1 MGEEEEQIGRMLHFF
16 QDLSNF
22 VDRINSVVLSI
33 VQQLTSLYQARQRM
47 YISTFRHVH
56 LKPVFASLSAV
67 IRVLM
72 TLDLLVTENDCI
84 VSAWLAYKKMMQVV
98 RADPERFGW
107 SAARVKRFEKLLVSL
122 DSTVLAG
129 AMFQFCVEADFEAPQ
144 EDDGGGGGGKR
155 IDITD
160 NQVFLDEFF
169 RLLSEDLDENVSGV
183 GHSAETDHRLRLM
196 GTFGLYVLYRRLVPQ
211 NLRPDEKFYKR
222 MWEVQMVAPCVPV
235 CGKLSWFPADF
246 LRQHAPPP
254 IKLQKLKPSD
264 PASFRREY
272 LKAVQKKFAPRVLS
286 LHKGLCQWCVR
297 VHGNCRPVS
306 QLRGAPLPN
315 VLAEQ
320 SAIVVSGLLLCYR
333 VRNCLEEFMSLHLAL
348 DASISRSSIENI
360 GRCVEVLKGLQLT
373 FHSHEAVLAQGV
385 SSMMAQ
391 LKAGMKRMLMPL
403 RQRLSASRKMDDTKI
418 DVLAAVTLIDDVFE
432 GCQIM
437 SYTRCCVTE
446 LALRVV
452 LMDGIVKPDVAREL
466 ARTLQ
471 QIKLLAEW
479 QTHVKRATDMSGLY
493 WSREMLAP
501 LFKSLYQKGGEEAFR
516 IPYILAAFSDPL
528 PLIESMLH
536 EDDTGATKILE
547 AYKTFVR
554 HTFHGFII
562 KPLCRDIEKNL
573 RLQIHAI
580 HLQHMKSPNP
590 RAERLRSLSRFL
602 QLNQVRVFGDS
613 VDVRRL
619 VSSYLEKEFYELTV
633 LALHDYKTYA
643 EMRNLARENF
653 GLIIGDSHLPLGSLN
668 QGLDVLQIV
677 RNIHLFVARYNYNM
691 NAQIFVER
699 KPSRGAKH
707 LNTINTQSIATS
719 IRTHGLGML
728 NTTINFTYQFL
739 TKKFEIF
746 TQFLFDENIK
756 GYLAKE
762 RRWYKKHKGELDF
775 RYPFDRALQFT
786 KDIRKLGVTK
796 ASKKDGQ
803 GSLTYLDQFRLL
815 ITHVGNALGFVR
827 MVRSAGMHFSSDA
840 VKFVPDLENII
851 KFATHAGLGQEAVQK
866 SSKPATG
873 EGDAEAAAAAEERG
887 EDDDVE
893 EQEAVEGAK
902 LSEETV
908 NAAENLD
915 EVLATLMKN
924 FSEGID
930 YFQVLVQVFQQV
942 MLSKDHGYLKN
953 FYMIIPSLCIN
964 YVDTIRV
971 SKDKMDKVKRAGAR
985 QVAYFSDDG
994 FAIGIAYIL
1003 AILKQNDQF
1012 ESMHWFDTM
1021 YHKYGAEQGVSF
1033 FGGVFLLLLRSCVCH
1048 RG

>member
-56 LKPVFASLSAV
+56 LKPVFASLSAIV
-67 IRVLM
+67 RVLM
-72 TLDLLVTENDCI
+72 TLDLLVSENDCI
-84 VSAWLAYKKMMQVV
+84 TSAWLAYKKMMRVV
-98 RADPERFGW
+98 RADPEKFGW
-107 SAARVKRFEKLLVSL
+107 TAARVKRFEKLLVSL

-144 EDDGGGGGGKR
+144 EDDGGGGGKR
-155 IDITD
+155 IDIAD
-160 NQVFLDEFF
+160 NQVFLAEFF
-169 RLLSEDLDENVSGV
+169 HLLAEDLDENLAGI
-183 GHSAETDHRLRLM
+183 GHPSETDHRLRLM
-196 GTFGLYVLYRRLVPQ
+196 GTFGLYILYRRLVPQ
-211 NLRPDEKFYKR
+211 NLRPDELFYQR
-222 MWEVQMVAPCVPV
+222 LWNAQSVAPCVSV
-235 CGKLSWFPADF
+235 CGKLTWFPADF

-254 IKLQKLKPSD
+254 IKLQKLKIKD
-264 PASFRREY
+264 PAQFRRQF
-272 LKAVQKKFAPRVLS
+272 LASVQKKFAPRVLS

-297 VHGNCRPVS
+297 VHGNCRQVS

-333 VRNCLEEFMSLHLAL
+333 ARNCLEEFLSLHLAL
-348 DASISRSSIENI
+348 DAPISRSSIENI

-373 FHSHEAVLAQGV
+373 FCSNESVLSQGV
-385 SSMMAQ
+385 AHMNTQ
-391 LKAGMKRMLMPL
+391 LKAGMKRLLVPL
-403 RQRLSASRKMDDTKI
+403 RQRLSASAKMDDTKI
-418 DVLAAVTLIDDVFE
+418 DVLAAVKLIDDTFN
-432 GCQIM
+432 GCQTM
-437 SYTRCCVTE
+437 TYTRCCLVE

-452 LMDGIVKPDVAREL
+452 LMSGIVKNNVADEL
-466 ARTLQ
+466 LRTLH
-471 QIKLLAEW
+471 QIKMLAEW
-479 QTHVKRATDMSGLY
+479 QMHVKRATDMSGLY

-501 LFKSLYQKGGEEAFR
+501 LFKALYQRGGEEAYR
-516 IPYILAAFSDPL
+516 IPYIVAAFSDSL

-536 EDDTGATKILE
+536 EDDIGATKILD
-547 AYKTFVR
+547 AYKKFVR
-554 HTFHGFII
+554 HTFNSLII

-573 RLQIHAI
+573 RLQIHAV
-580 HLQHMKSPNP
+580 HLQHMRSPNP
-590 RAERLRSLSRFL
+590 RAESLRSLSRFL
-602 QLNQVRVFGDS
+602 QLNQVRLFGTS
-613 VDVRRL
+613 IDVRRL

-653 GLIIGDSHLPLGSLN
+653 GLVIGDSHLPLGSLN

-762 RRWYKKHKGELDF
+762 RRWYKKHKQELDF
-775 RYPFDRALQFT
+775 RYPFDRAYQFT

-851 KFATHAGLGQEAVQK
+851 NFSMHAGTGRGASE
-866 SSKPATG
+866 KPENAN
-873 EGDAEAAAAAEERG
+873 AENG
-887 EDDDVE
+887 E
-893 EQEAVEGAK
+893 EQEQEGSNDAGEEEAIEGAN

-908 NAAENLD
+908 NAAKNLD

-942 MLSKDHGYLKN
+942 MLTADHGYLKN

-964 YVDTIRV
+964 YVDTTRV

-985 QVAYFSDDG
+985 QVAYFTDDG

-1003 AILKQNDQF
+1003 AILKQNDKF
-1012 ESMHWFDTM
+1012 ESMHWFDTI
-1021 YHKYGAEQGVSF
+1021 YHKYGADQNVS
-1033 FGGVFLLLLRSCVCH
+1033 LLSSPTPNR
-1048 RG
+1048 